1 MTFLKRKQIIK
12 KLLYRSCNRG
22 CKETDLIIGRFAR
35 KNLDKMTDEELD
47 LFSELLELPDVDIY
61 DWYIKKKPLPI
72 EKSNSV
78 ITKLLNFTL

>member
-22 CKETDLIIGRFAR
+22 WTETDLIIGRFAR
-35 KNLDKMTDEELD
+35 KNLDTMTDEELD
-47 LFSELLELPDVDIY
+47 LFSELLEFPDVDIY
-61 DWYIKKKPLPI
+61 DWYIKKKSLPI

>member
-1 MTFLKRKQIIK
+1 
-12 KLLYRSCNRG
+12 
-22 CKETDLIIGRFAR
+22 
-35 KNLDKMTDEELD
+35 MTDEELD
-47 LFSELLELPDVDIY
+47 LFSELLEFPDVDIY